1 MDVAEVSGTMEELHL
16 DEVAEKLKMLFY
28 HDAPSLSEV
37 ITNALS
43 GKNSDTL
50 KQLVSYV
57 ETTLFSSFGD
67 FKKIFTAVLLLGLL
81 SAIFSEMGKI
91 FENRQI
97 ADLGFYMIYLMM
109 VIILL
114 QVTEQGIDTTAQ
126 ILCDISDFSG
136 ILIPTYCLSVGLA
149 GGSTTAVVFYEIA
162 LVMIFM
168 VEKVLSTLMIPM
180 IYAYVFLAA
189 MNGIGT
195 DGRLDGILN
204 LMKKGICILI
214 KAIVMV
220 ISCFGLLQAM
230 ITPVIDSV
238 RSTSVQKLVSVI
250 PGIGNYINTATEVVY
265 GSAVVIKNAVGV
277 AGILLLVALCIPPL
291 VKLAVLTLA
300 LKFAGAIAGIV
311 ADKRMNR
318 CVEQVSEGSGMLL
331 RTASAGMALFVI
343 TIAIVAVTT
352 NRGF

>member
-1 MDVAEVSGTMEELHL
+1 MDIAEVSGAMEELHL
-16 DEVAEKLKMLFY
+16 DEVAQKLKTLFCD
-28 HDAPSLSEV
+28 DAPSLSTI

-43 GKNSDTL
+43 GKNGDTAG
-50 KQLVSYV
+50 QLLSYV
-57 ETTLFSSFGD
+57 ETTLFSSIGD
-67 FKKIFTAVLLLGLL
+67 LKQIFTAVLLLGLL
-81 SAIFSEMGKI
+81 SAIFSEMGKV

-97 ADLGFYMIYLMM
+97 ADLGFYIIYLMM

-114 QVTEQGIDTTAQ
+114 KVTEQGLDTTTQ
-126 ILCDISDFSG
+126 VLRDISDFSE

-149 GGSTTAVVFYEIA
+149 GGAATAVVFYEIA
-162 LVMIFM
+162 LVMMFM
-168 VEKVLSTLMIPM
+168 VEKILSVFMIPM
-180 IYAYVFLAA
+180 IYSYVFLAA

-204 LMKKGICILI
+204 LMKKGICMLL

-220 ISCFGLLQAM
+220 ISCFGILQAM

-238 RSTSVQKLVSVI
+238 RSASVQKLVSVI

-277 AGILLLVALCIPPL
+277 AGIILLIALCIPPL
-291 VKLAVLTLA
+291 VKLAILTFA
-300 LKFAGAIAGIV
+300 LKFSGAIAGIV

-318 CVEQVSEGSGMLL
+318 CVEQVSEGSGMLF
-331 RTASAGMALFVI
+331 RTAGAGMALFVI
-343 TIAIVAVTT
+343 TVAVIAVTT